1 VFSSLCLFL
10 ILQLF
15 PRVHQISLLN
25 HLINNYPNH
34 VYQKICEIKFIFNI
48 FHVFIELPYRARGG
62 PLVFS
67 AAVDAAIDVLG

>member
-1 VFSSLCLFL
+1 M
-10 ILQLF
+10 
-15 PRVHQISLLN
+15 
-25 HLINNYPNH
+25 
-34 VYQKICEIKFIFNI
+34 KFIFNI